1 MSEWKA
7 MAILHQAH
15 LIGLEKMN
23 ALEAAI
29 EGLKRDPADVAIA
42 QLRELL
48 AFFNGELRTHFLQE
62 EEALFPALSRAIGPM
77 GPVAVMTEEHKSLG
91 RAVDALEQALADL
104 EHGSTQSTK
113 EVQQVASH
121 ILWALRSHIKK
132 EDGML
137 FPLAE
142 AHLSERSRQ
151 EVTYRM
157 KATTAAPRK

>member
-1 MSEWKA
+1 MD
-7 MAILHQAH
+7 ILHQAH
-15 LIGLEKMN
+15 LVGLEKMHSM
-23 ALEAAI
+23 EAAI
-29 EGLKRDPADVAIA
+29 EGLKRGPADAAIA

-48 AFFNGELRTHFLQE
+48 AFFNGELRTHFLHE

-91 RAVDALEQALADL
+91 RAVHALVEALADL

-113 EVQQVASH
+113 EAQQIASH

-132 EDGML
+132 EDEML
-137 FPLAE
+137 FPLAK
-142 AHLSERSRQ
+142 AHLSERGRQ

-157 KATTAAPRK
+157 ETTTAAPRK